1 MLYRPNILPVLRK
14 IPASNIGMLISS
26 TEQAFGKDIW
36 EKIDNT
42 MLFLIMRDFFS
53 IFIYRDKENQLN
65 ITDTYNKA
73 DYLLPENSSIAK
85 LASYGDAVLTNGYMN
100 YPWPN
105 AVLTSYPD
113 YFEILEQIK
122 EGEINPGDIVI
133 VDDADG
139 VHTNYYECNL
149 LSSSKWNEVI
159 SFINEQGKLGW
170 NLINVEEAKFLI
182 TDLPY
187 LWDSE
192 ENNLHVVNPDGIIP
206 SYIPVIKGW
215 TSEVLCPTLDRVV
228 AHNEA
233 EKLVYDAL
241 QNKTLMAGGLI

>member
-26 TEQAFGKDIW
+26 TEQAFGKDVW
-36 EKIDNT
+36 ERIDET
-42 MLFLIMRDFFS
+42 MLFLIMKDFFS
-53 IFIYRDKENQLN
+53 LVIYGDEDNQLT
-65 ITDTYNKA
+65 ISSRFIKEE
-73 DYLLPENSSIAK
+73 YLLPENSSVAK

-105 AVLTSYPD
+105 AVLTDYPN
-113 YFEILEQIK
+113 YYEILSRIEESSIRPGTIVIVNDAD
-122 EGEINPGDIVI
+122 GEINEF
-133 VDDADG
+133 
-139 VHTNYYECNL
+139 YECNIL
-149 LSSSKWNEVI
+149 DANTWNEI
-159 SFINEQGKLGW
+159 ITFLNEQGKLGW
-170 NLINVEEAKFLI
+170 NLINVSESKFLV

-206 SYIPVIKGW
+206 AYIPIIKGW
-215 TSEVLCPTLDRVV
+215 TSEVLCPTLDRTV

-233 EKLVYDAL
+233 EKIIYDAL
-241 QNKTLMAGGLI
+241 QNKSLMAGGII

>member
-26 TEQAFGKDIW
+26 TEQAFDKDVW
-36 EKIDNT
+36 DKINNT

-53 IFIYRDKENQLN
+53 IIIYRDKENQLN
-65 ITDTYNKA
+65 VSDAYNKA

-113 YFEILEQIK
+113 YFELLESIK
-122 EGEINPGDIVI
+122 EDEINPGSIVI

-139 VHTNYYECNL
+139 VNTTYYDCNI
-149 LSSSKWNEVI
+149 LSSSKWNEII

-187 LWDSE
+187 LWDDE
-192 ENNLHVVNPDGIIP
+192 QNNLHIVNPDGIIP

-215 TSEVLCPTLDRVV
+215 TSEVLCPTLDRKVI
-228 AHNEA
+228 HNEA
-233 EKLVYDAL
+233 EKIIYDAL